1 MIYRFIRIFMV
12 WTLVLAWVPAFAQ
25 DDDVEEMKETSAVN
39 NKNNGDSPEKA
50 YPQIVLMMKVMEL
63 LHERYVDQDKATYE
77 KLINGA
83 LKGML
88 YELDPYCSYESPES
102 ARELQNRTDGRFAGI
117 GVVILKEKRAIK
129 IVGVV
134 KNSPA
139 EKAGLHPGDLIIG
152 VDGKSIEHF
161 SLQQS
166 VKLIKGRPG
175 TYVTLKLRR
184 YLNGKTEE
192 VKVKRTM
199 ILRDP
204 ITRVKIIDG
213 NIGYIRLETF
223 SKPAIKA
230 MDRALAELKQKKV
243 KGLIIDLRGNPGGLL
258 KVACS
263 LVSRFIPEGEL
274 IVSTNGR
281 IKEINNEM
289 KAVSCPKTLDLPVV
303 ILVNK
308 FSASASEIFSGCLKD
323 HRRGVL
329 VGAKTYGKGSIQRV
343 MKLPNRG
350 ALKFTVGKYFTPS
363 KRQINEVGI
372 EPDIKVEF
380 PPEKLM
386 LFMRQLMRHP
396 GEVHPQVRG
405 AITDIQL
412 QRAIDILKGVILVN
426 EARND

>member
-1 MIYRFIRIFMV
+1 MI
-12 WTLVLAWVPAFAQ
+12 WALVIIAFPAYAQ
-25 DDDVEEMKETSAVN
+25 DDDAEEMKESELVKTRN
-39 NKNNGDSPEKA
+39 DDDSPEKA

-63 LHERYVDQDKATYE
+63 LHERYVDQDKATYQ

-102 ARELQNRTDGRFAGI
+102 AKQLQNRTNGTFAGI
-117 GVVILKEKRAIK
+117 GIVILKVKRAIK
-129 IVGVV
+129 IVGVI

-139 EKAGLHPGDLIIG
+139 EKVGLHPGDLIIG

-166 VKLIKGRPG
+166 VKMIKGKPG
-175 TYVTLKLRR
+175 TYVTLKVRR

-192 VKVKRTM
+192 IKVKRTM

-204 ITRVKIIDG
+204 ISRVKVIDG

-223 SKPAIKA
+223 SKPAVKA
-230 MDRALAELKQKKV
+230 MDRALDKLKQNKV

-258 KVACS
+258 KVACR

-281 IKEINNEM
+281 IKDINNEL

-308 FSASASEIFSGCLKD
+308 FSASASEIFSGSLKD
-323 HRRGVL
+323 HRRAVL
-329 VGAKTYGKGSIQRV
+329 VGGKTYGKGSIQRV

-350 ALKFTVGKYFTPS
+350 ALKFTVGKYLTPS
-363 KRQINEVGI
+363 KRQINEVGV

-386 LFMRQLMRHP
+386 PFMRQLMRHP
-396 GEVHPQVRG
+396 GEVRPAVRG
-405 AITDIQL
+405 AVTDIQL

>member
-1 MIYRFIRIFMV
+1 ML
-12 WTLVLAWVPAFAQ
+12 WTLVFAAVPAFAQ
-25 DDDVEEMKETSAVN
+25 EDDVEEMKESEVV
-39 NKNNGDSPEKA
+39 KKKSNGDTPEKA

-88 YELDPYCSYESPES
+88 YELDPYCSYESPE
-102 ARELQNRTDGRFAGI
+102 AAKELQNQTDGRFAGI

-152 VDGKSIEHF
+152 VDGKNIEHF

-166 VKLIKGRPG
+166 VKMIKGQPG
-175 TYVTLKLRR
+175 TYVILKLRR

-192 VKVKRTM
+192 VKVQRTM

-204 ITRVKIIDG
+204 ISRVEVIDG

-223 SKPAIKA
+223 SKPAIQA
-230 MDRALAELKQKKV
+230 MDRALKELKEKKV

-274 IVSTNGR
+274 VVSTSGR

-323 HRRGVL
+323 HRRAVL
-329 VGAKTYGKGSIQRV
+329 VGGKTYGKGSIQRV
-343 MKLPNRG
+343 MKLPNDG
-350 ALKFTVGKYFTPS
+350 ALKFTVGKYLTPS
-363 KRQINEVGI
+363 KRQINEVGV

-380 PPEKLM
+380 PAEQLM
-386 LFMRQLMRHP
+386 PFMRQLMRHP
-396 GEVHPQVRG
+396 GEVHPQING